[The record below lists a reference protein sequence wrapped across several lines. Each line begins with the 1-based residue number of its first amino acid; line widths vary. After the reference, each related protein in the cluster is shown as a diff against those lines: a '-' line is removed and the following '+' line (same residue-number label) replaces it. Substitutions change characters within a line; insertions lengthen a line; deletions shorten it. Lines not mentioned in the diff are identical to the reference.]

1 MSISFDPDS
10 YFHTGEWKNA
20 VDPSKNHYERLGLKF
35 GDNYSADDCKEAFQ
49 QRYNWWRE
57 VNKRYSTNPA
67 NTKTR
72 DTGPASREAMEKLH
86 IAYATLSDLIKK
98 TSYDKQLKD
107 EEDKK
112 GKKEFLKMVTIVL
125 SDGVLSRE
133 GEKILLHCA
142 DTLGIDRSSAL
153 HTITSEMKK
162 TGAAYK
168 AESPVTGEKAFSD
181 YYKILEITPSAS
193 NAEIENAY
201 NKRHF
206 IWENLGRNSQFKN
219 EAEQKKKQLQEA
231 VDTLLDRKKRK
242 IYDQRLK
249 GLFDVPVRVHKR
261 RKNLFILAVSGLGLA
276 TVAVSALFIVM
287 RLSWSKISKPFS
299 LSSQYSTQGK
309 KETPPVQMVKKTP
322 GSGWL
327 GINVQDMTPQLAAA
341 FQVTITEGAV
351 VSGIEEN
358 SPAKESGI
366 ECGDIITE
374 YDGKPVKHGNHFF
387 YVVRRTKAGKTI
399 KVKVLRNS
407 KEKELYVKIGEQPP
421 DKPVYDPTT
430 IPYENDIGL
439 TVQNITKEI
448 ARKFGIRE
456 EHGIIV
462 SDVHDG
468 GRASQSGIRKGDIIN
483 EVGCEEVRDVADL
496 RWAFSKLDMK
506 KAIRVHIKRNAIFLY
521 IIIKEK

>member
-1 MSISFDPDS
+1 MPISFDPDS

-20 VDPSKNHYERLGLKF
+20 IDPSKNHYERLGLKF
-35 GDNYSADDCKEAFQ
+35 GDNYSADDCKESFQ

-86 IAYATLSDLIKK
+86 IAYAMLNDPIKK
-98 TSYDKQLKD
+98 TSYDKLLKE

-112 GKKEFLKMVTIVL
+112 GKKEFLKMVNIVL
-125 SDGVLSRE
+125 SDGVLSQE

-153 HTITSEMKK
+153 QSITSEMRR
-162 TGAAYK
+162 TGATYK
-168 AESPVTGEKAFSD
+168 PESPVMGGEAFPD

-201 NKRHF
+201 NKRYF
-206 IWENLGRNSQFKN
+206 IWENLGKYSQFKN
-219 EAEQKKKQLQEA
+219 EAEQKKKQLQKA
-231 VDTLLDRKKRK
+231 ADTLLDRKKRK
-242 IYDQRLK
+242 IHDQRLK
-249 GLFDVPVRVHKR
+249 ELFGVPVRVHKR
-261 RKNLFILAVSGLGLA
+261 RKNLFILTASGLGLA
-276 TVAVSALFIVM
+276 TVAVSVLFIVLWLRWPKVSM
-287 RLSWSKISKPFS
+287 PPS
-299 LSSQYSTQGK
+299 LSPQYNTQGK
-309 KETPPVQMVKKTP
+309 KGASPVQVIKKIS
-322 GSGWL
+322 GIGWL
-327 GINVQDMTPQLAAA
+327 GVNVQDMTPELAEA
-341 FQVTITEGAV
+341 FQVTVTEGAV

-387 YVVRRTKAGKTI
+387 YVVTRTEAGKTI

-407 KEKELYVKIGEQPP
+407 KEKELYAKIGEQPP

-430 IPYENDIGL
+430 IPYENDIGV

-448 ARKFGIRE
+448 ARKFGIKE
-456 EHGIIV
+456 EHGVIV

-483 EVGCEEVRDVADL
+483 EIDREEVRDVAEL

-506 KAIRVHIKRNAIFLY
+506 KAIRVHIKRDAIFLY